1 MTLRYYAPFSPH
13 CIYTGSSIKQL
24 ITSKI
29 ECCTSLVIRA
39 ATKWL
44 NLPTTLLCC
53 PHRHYYKT
61 KESK

>member
-13 CIYTGSSIKQL
+13 RTYTRSSIKQL

-29 ECCTSLVIRA
+29 ECSTSLVSCA

-44 NLPTTLLCC
+44 NLPTTFLCC
-53 PHRHYYKT
+53 PHKHYYKT